1 MLKRKKIISLVMTAT
16 LAISILTGCSNKGN
30 KNDNAVQPDSK
41 NSIVYALTS
50 SPTGTFNPLLND
62 TVYDDAVISLTYN
75 SLLSFDEN
83 LNPQPELAKSY
94 EVSDDNL
101 SITFKLKDNIKWNDG
116 KSFTTDDVA
125 FTFTSLANKDYTGSK
140 YGDVEKLKGAKLYH
154 EGKAD
159 KIEGIQV
166 IDNNTIKFTFEEP
179 YSPGLINL
187 GGMGIIPKHVWEK
200 VPVAQWKDQK
210 DLLTKPVGTGPY
222 EVVSFTEG
230 QDVQFKKNNDYFN
243 GEVKTEKFILKVAN
257 EDTAQVELLNGTVD
271 VIDASNLKKKDI
283 KELESKGMKV
293 VSYDNNLIQYMGFN
307 LREKKFQDKNVR
319 QAFMYA
325 LDRNAMVDK
334 LLEGNGQVVNTPM
347 LPSSWA
353 YPDKSTL
360 NDYKHNIEK
369 AKELLKEAGY
379 EDRDNNGIVED
390 KNGKELTATLAYPT
404 GNSLR
409 EQTAPIIQANLKD
422 IGVKLELENMEF
434 SALMDKVVANHD
446 FDLYLMGNNLTI
458 DPDPKAYWHSTSASD
473 EKGNSAWNISSFKN
487 EEADKLIEKGISV
500 FDKNERKEVYSQFG
514 KLLNEEVPWAYL
526 YSQNI
531 RKAYNPH
538 LKNYNPSIFNDF
550 NNVENWYID

>member
-1 MLKRKKIISLVMTAT
+1 MTAT

-116 KSFTTDDVA
+116 KPFTTDDVA

-360 NDYKHNIEK
+360 NDYKYKPKEK
-369 AKELLKEAGY
+369 CRY
-379 EDRDNNGIVED
+379 
-390 KNGKELTATLAYPT
+390 
-404 GNSLR
+404 
-409 EQTAPIIQANLKD
+409 
-422 IGVKLELENMEF
+422 
-434 SALMDKVVANHD
+434 
-446 FDLYLMGNNLTI
+446 
-458 DPDPKAYWHSTSASD
+458 
-473 EKGNSAWNISSFKN
+473 
-487 EEADKLIEKGISV
+487 
-500 FDKNERKEVYSQFG
+500 
-514 KLLNEEVPWAYL
+514 
-526 YSQNI
+526 
-531 RKAYNPH
+531 
-538 LKNYNPSIFNDF
+538 
-550 NNVENWYID
+550 